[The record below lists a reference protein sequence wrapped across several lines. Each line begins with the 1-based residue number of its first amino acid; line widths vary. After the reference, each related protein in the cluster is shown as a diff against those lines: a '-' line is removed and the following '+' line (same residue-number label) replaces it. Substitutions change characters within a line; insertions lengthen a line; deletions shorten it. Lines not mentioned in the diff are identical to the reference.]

1 MAIGDTAAA
10 AGLPLVSGTV
20 QANTID
26 TIENQTRDMVGQIM
40 LNNPK
45 KITVSPTAPASP
57 NVGDVWI
64 KQV

>member
-20 QANTID
+20 AANTID
-26 TIENQTRDMVGQIM
+26 TEENRTRDFIGQIM

-45 KITVSPTAPASP
+45 KITVAPTAPASP
-57 NVGDVWI
+57 SVGDVWI